1 MNQGMDDGIL
11 WSIVQNDE
19 NKMKIL
25 YVITGLGLGGAE
37 KVVCDLA
44 DQMVLKGHEVKIAYL
59 TGDRLVIPKSSDIE
73 IIYLALNGIKSFI
86 PASIQYRNLL
96 RSFRPDVVHAHMVH
110 ANIFVR
116 LNRINQKIPKLICTA
131 HNSNE
136 GGNIRM
142 LAYRYTN
149 LLSDINTNV
158 SKEASQAFINKGAF
172 TKENLITVYNG
183 IDLNKFKF
191 SNSKNDIVSIDDG
204 FTNFLSV
211 GRLNEQKDYPN
222 LLNAI
227 SQLDVNLK
235 VRFNIVGDGELR
247 LAIENLIDSMGIKN
261 KVNLL
266 GRRKDIATLM
276 HQSDFFI
283 LPSKYEGFGL
293 VVAEAMACG
302 TFVIATD
309 CGGVREVL
317 GDTGI
322 LVPPQDSQALAQ
334 AMQQAL
340 SLTDEQISSNNIR
353 ARKRIEELFSLEKS
367 VEKWLEIYEAK

>member
-1 MNQGMDDGIL
+1 MN
-11 WSIVQNDE
+11 
-19 NKMKIL
+19 IL

-59 TGDRLVIPKSSDIE
+59 TGDKLVIPRSPNVE

-86 PASIQYRNLL
+86 PASSQYRNLL

-116 LNRINQKIPKLICTA
+116 LNRINQKFPKLICTA

-142 LAYRYTN
+142 LAYKYTN
-149 LLSDINTNV
+149 SLSDINTNV

-227 SQLDVNLK
+227 SKLDVNLK

-340 SLTDEQISSNNIR
+340 SLTDEQIEVNNKR

-367 VEKWLEIYEAK
+367 VEKWLEIYEAKQ